1 MKLFDKG
8 GNIPLSA
15 INPFLYTAVPADFNL
30 RLVKQNKHWR
40 HYLVDFPVVSAN
52 CYPGAEIAR
61 GEYFEPVKKEHV
73 PLLIFIHGWGNSV
86 MPFKW
91 MLPGL
96 MRRGFAC
103 FILFLPFHPSR
114 LPAEMKSRL
123 SNLTPDEW
131 FTGYQMAVTDV
142 RRIIDW
148 ATQNGLDEKRQITII
163 GLSLGGVVASI
174 AMGIDPRIEA
184 GVFLVHGG
192 NTGKMMQTNSVSRFG
207 KRYRV
212 PDREYHENQKNYA
225 NYLLEI
231 ADKGFENVT
240 PLQRTYLI
248 DPLTYAPMLKGR
260 PLLMINARWD
270 EIFPQES
277 SSDFWKACGE
287 CERVIFPATHASIWI
302 WYSFI
307 VRRINRFLKSSLQ

>member
-1 MKLFDKG
+1 MS
-8 GNIPLSA
+8 NV
-15 INPFLYTAVPADFNL
+15 NPFLYTAGPADFNL
-30 RLVKQNKHWR
+30 RLVKQTKHWR
-40 HYLVDFPVVSAN
+40 HYQVDFPIVAAN
-52 CYPGAEIAR
+52 CYPGGEIAR
-61 GEYFEPVKKEHV
+61 GEYFEPNNKDHA
-73 PLLIFIHGWGNSV
+73 PLAILIHGWGDHSV
-86 MPFKW
+86 LPFKW
-91 MLPGL
+91 ILAGL
-96 MRRGFAC
+96 IRRGIAC

-131 FTGYQMAVTDV
+131 FTGYQVAVTDV
-142 RRIIDW
+142 RRIVDW
-148 ATQNGLDEKRQITII
+148 AGQNGHTDSRQITVI
-163 GLSLGGVVASI
+163 GLSLGAFIASM
-174 AMGIDPRIEA
+174 AMGIDPRIKA
-184 GVFLVHGG
+184 GVFIVHGG

-212 PDREYHENQKNYA
+212 PDNEYRENQQNYA
-225 NYLLEI
+225 SYLAEV

-240 PLQRTYLI
+240 PSQRTYLI

-260 PLLMINARWD
+260 QLLMINARWD
-270 EIFPQES
+270 EIIPQAAS
-277 SSDFWKACGE
+277 LDFWKACGE